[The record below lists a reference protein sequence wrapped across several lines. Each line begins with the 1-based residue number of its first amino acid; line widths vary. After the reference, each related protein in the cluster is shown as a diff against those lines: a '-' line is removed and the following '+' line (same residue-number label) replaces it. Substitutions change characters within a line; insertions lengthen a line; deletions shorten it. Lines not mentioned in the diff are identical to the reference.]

1 MDPRIKTLGQKFLA
15 LLDKVLLTAGEGVGG
30 WGGKGTAGG
39 ESNRTRRQWTIRH
52 FDNKTF

>member
-39 ESNRTRRQWTIRH
+39 ESNRTRGQWTIRH
-52 FDNKTF
+52 VDMRI